1 MKKKKQLLKILLN
14 DPENSNLNE
23 NLKLNK
29 IKLIENINNLKIILK
44 FKI

>member
-1 MKKKKQLLKILLN
+1 MKKKKQIAKDFIN

-29 IKLIENINNLKIILK
+29 KS
-44 FKI
+44 